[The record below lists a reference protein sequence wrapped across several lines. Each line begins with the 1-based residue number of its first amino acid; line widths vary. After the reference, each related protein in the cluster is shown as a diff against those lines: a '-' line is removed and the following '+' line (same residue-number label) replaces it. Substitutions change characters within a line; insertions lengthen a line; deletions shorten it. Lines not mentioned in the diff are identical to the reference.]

1 MNTYSKPTKG
11 FWIIAIIALL
21 WNLMGTVQFLSS
33 TVLKDLLYETLN
45 DTQIALFEN
54 LPSWYYIVFG
64 IAVITGV
71 LGSILLLM
79 RKKLAV
85 LLFTISL
92 IAVSIQMIYWMF
104 ATDVIDVY
112 GTTDA
117 LTMPIIVII
126 TALVLLMYSR
136 SVARKGWLS

>member
-11 FWIIAIIALL
+11 FWIIAVIALL
-21 WNLMGTVQFLSS
+21 WNLMGTFQFLSS
-33 TVLKDLLYETLN
+33 TVLKDMLYETLT
-45 DTQIALFEN
+45 DAQIALFVN

-85 LLFTISL
+85 LLYTISL